1 MIMKNF
7 VPNTFVLKP
16 FVTLFFY
23 LHVPRLMVWWDI
35 GGGVEMVGV
44 RYFSG
49 NRKVRQSGKSREVAT
64 LHPTTPPGKTQ
75 GWSSSSRRNLMTNT
89 SKTPKNQHFAL
100 MHYLVKFRGSP

>member
-1 MIMKNF
+1 
-7 VPNTFVLKP
+7 
-16 FVTLFFY
+16 
-23 LHVPRLMVWWDI
+23 MVWWDI

-75 GWSSSSRRNLMTNT
+75 AGHRRHEDKDKFND
-89 SKTPKNQHFAL
+89 KCIKNRKKETLCIGAL
-100 MHYLVKFRGSP
+100 SGKIQG

>member
-1 MIMKNF
+1 
-7 VPNTFVLKP
+7 
-16 FVTLFFY
+16 
-23 LHVPRLMVWWDI
+23 MVWWDI

-75 GWSSSSRRNLMTNT
+75 AGHRRHED
-89 SKTPKNQHFAL
+89 KA
-100 MHYLVKFRGSP
+100 